1 MTTHELIMAARRNV
15 RRDLAAERRRCAK
28 QVPMMREI
36 AAHGKTSEE
45 RSLARR
51 WLELE
56 AAAN

>member
-15 RRDLAAERRRCAK
+15 RRELAAARRSCAK

-36 AAHGKTSEE
+36 AAHGKTREE

-51 WLELE
+51 WLALEE
-56 AAAN
+56 AAN